1 MRIRHEF
8 RLPVMVFLR
17 LHVGVGHA
25 DSDSGE
31 GQDHSQYLPGPR
43 CETQA
48 VTKAQFKESGVMI
61 SAPCFQRVLVHKG
74 GRLWCRPTAALQLMF
89 NERP

>member
-8 RLPVMVFLR
+8 RLPVMVLLR

-48 VTKAQFKESGVMI
+48 VTEAQFRESGGTI
-61 SAPCFQRVLVHKG
+61 SAPCLKESLSVKEGGFG
-74 GRLWCRPTAALQLMF
+74 AGRLQPCS
-89 NERP
+89 